1 MFVYSALKVNYYL
14 LGVIKVFTDSKSNC
28 YEVLFIMISNET
40 SNDKH
45 ILYILIFELAD
56 SVSALC
62 VEVKWRPCQFGV

>member
-1 MFVYSALKVNYYL
+1 MFVYCALKVNYYL

-56 SVSALC
+56 SV
-62 VEVKWRPCQFGV
+62 